1 MSAPSNDATS
11 FSLLQRARC
20 DDHDAW
26 SQLVHLY
33 GPLVERWCKRSG
45 LSDDDT
51 ADVFQETF
59 RTVSTSL
66 NSFAPRRAT
75 GSFRSWLR
83 TIVRTRII
91 DHHRMQSR
99 HSAGQGGT
107 DAQRLLANIADP
119 LCDVEGSQAESEAE
133 ERSLVV
139 HRAMQL
145 IKPEFSAQNWN
156 AFEEV
161 ALKGRSAAEVAAELN
176 VNPQTIRQAN
186 YRIRRR
192 LRLILEDLSE

>member
-1 MSAPSNDATS
+1 MPAHSDDPTS
-11 FSLLQRARC
+11 FSLLQRAC
-20 DDHDAW
+20 GDDNEAW

-33 GPLVERWCKRSG
+33 GPLVERWCRRSG
-45 LSDDDT
+45 LDCEDT

-59 RTVSTSL
+59 RTVATSL
-66 NSFAPRRAT
+66 RGFSPRKST

-91 DHHRMQSR
+91 DLRRMQGR
-99 HSAGQGGT
+99 QLAGQGGT
-107 DAQRLLANIADP
+107 DAQHRLANVADP
-119 LCDVEGSQAESEAE
+119 LCNDDGEVAAE
-133 ERSLVV
+133 ERSLLV

-145 IKPEFSAQNWN
+145 IKPEFSEQNWK
-156 AFEEV
+156 AFQEV
-161 ALKGRSAAEVAAELN
+161 ALLGRSAIEVAGDLN

-192 LRLILEDLSE
+192 LRLILQDLTE